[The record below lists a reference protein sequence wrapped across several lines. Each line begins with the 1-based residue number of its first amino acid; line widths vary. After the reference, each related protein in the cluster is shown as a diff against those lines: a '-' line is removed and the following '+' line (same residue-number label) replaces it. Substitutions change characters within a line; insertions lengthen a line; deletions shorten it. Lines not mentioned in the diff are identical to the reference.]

1 MLHQNMMFRFN
12 PELELPLEKGCPAPS
27 GDASVA
33 GREAGLSWWLQVA
46 GNTLG
51 GAVFLAALV
60 LMPAW
65 LARLLAAF

>member
-12 PELELPLEKGCPAPS
+12 PGLELPLEPGCPAPA
-27 GDASVA
+27 GKVAEA
-33 GREAGLSWWLQVA
+33 GRGEGQAWWLKVA

-60 LMPAW
+60 MLPVW
-65 LARLLAAF
+65 LSRLLSVI

>member
-12 PELELPLEKGCPAPS
+12 PELGLPLEGRRPAPRRP
-27 GDASVA
+27 VA
-33 GREAGLSWWLQVA
+33 QAGQEESLAWWLKVA

-51 GAVFLAALV
+51 GAVFLTALV

-65 LARLLAAF
+65 LARLLAVF